1 MYLRHTIRKK
11 DGKVH
16 RYWCLVRSVR
26 VGRRVIQ
33 QTVAHLGELDEQGRV
48 EARALARRLIGTPE
62 QARLFKDGSEQLT
75 VPVRLKGIRI
85 ERSRQFGDVYLALAL
100 WRGTGLED
108 LCERLLPV
116 GKERIAWAKMAAV
129 LVAARFCE
137 PSSELHIAEDWYRRT
152 ALSDLLQLGDEEVN
166 KDRLYRGL
174 DHLLAHKAELE
185 AHLSQR
191 CGELFAV
198 ENEVLLYDV
207 TSTYFEGQA
216 EANPQAQRGYSRDH
230 RPDCKQVCIAL
241 VVTFDGFPLGYE
253 VFAGNTHDSRTLQT
267 IVATME
273 ARHGMLGR
281 VWITDRGMA
290 SADNLAWLRQTGR
303 RYIIGAP
310 KSELKKFAS
319 ELARPDGWRTVHEG
333 VEVKLTRHPETEET
347 VILCRSA
354 DRRSKERAMHDKFS
368 RRIEEA
374 LDRLAARL
382 ARSKKRVD
390 PAMVNRQIGRILQQ
404 NQRSAAR
411 FAIALEP
418 DGCPAGFRLGV
429 VYNDRV
435 RRLGRALGGRLSVAF
450 EHQRLER
457 STALEGLY
465 PAHAGRSRFSYPEGS
480 AQRPSDLAPA
490 RGSRAGSYPRLLS
503 CLRAVEEPRDVAAAR
518 RSRQFTAHHSGRAC
532 AHSVPGRRVADHNA
546 RPNSLALRD
555 PARPRPGRSP
565 RSARH
570 RPAQAHAPR
579 RARGANA
586 RPHRLIA
593 HPHPK
598 CSDDFSAKALI
609 CLWPGCRFCASWVR
623 TNYVILASHPRGTGR
638 MSLTQKPKV
647 EVLSPRN
654 KMPLDTLVGVRGEM
668 ARLYRLALN
677 GRIASDEMTRF
688 IYALKEIR
696 ACLEAEILTD
706 VQQRLVVLSRNM
718 DNHNGHRI
726 LHQPTVPSS

>member
-1 MYLRHTIRKK
+1 MYLRHAIRKK

-48 EARALARRLIGTPE
+48 EARALARRLIGTPD
-62 QARLFKDGSEQLT
+62 QAQLFKDGSEQLT

-100 WRGTGLED
+100 WRGTGLEG
-108 LCERLLPV
+108 LCERLLPI

-129 LVAARFCE
+129 LVTARFCA

-152 ALSDLLQLGDEEVN
+152 ALADLLQLGDEEVN

-174 DHLLAHKAELE
+174 DHLRAHKADLE
-185 AHLSQR
+185 VHLSKR

-198 ENEVLLYDV
+198 QNEVLLYDV

-267 IVATME
+267 IVAAME

-310 KSELKKFAS
+310 KSELKKFVS
-319 ELARPDGWRTVHEG
+319 ELASPDGWRTVHEG
-333 VEVKLTRHPETEET
+333 VEVKLAGHPETGET

-368 RRIEEA
+368 RRIETA
-374 LDRLAARL
+374 LERLAARV
-382 ARSKKRVD
+382 ARSKRRLD
-390 PAMVNRQIGRILQQ
+390 SALVNRQIGRILQQ
-404 NQRSAAR
+404 NQRAAAR

-418 DGCPAGFRLGV
+418 DDCPGGFRLAV
-429 VYNDRV
+429 VCNAAFDDWAALSEGAYLLRSNITDWSDQQLWKAYIQLTQAEAAFRIQKDQLNVRPIWHQREDRV
-435 RRLGRALGGRLSVAF
+435 QAHILVCFLAF
-450 EHQRLER
+450 VLWKSLEMW
-457 STALEGLY
+457 
-465 PAHAGRSRFSYPEGS
+465 
-480 AQRPSDLAPA
+480 QQ
-490 RGSRAGSYPRLLS
+490 RAGL
-503 CLRAVEEPRDVAAAR
+503 
-518 RSRQFTAHHSGRAC
+518 G
-532 AHSVPGRRVADHNA
+532 N
-546 RPNSLALRD
+546 
-555 PARPRPGRSP
+555 SP
-565 RSARH
+565 RTILEELARIQSH
-570 RPAQAHAPR
+570 DVVLPTATHGQIRLRCVTQPDPAQAALLD
-579 RARGANA
+579 
-586 RPHRLIA
+586 RLGIIL
-593 HPHPK
+593 PK
-598 CSDDFSAKALI
+598 
-609 CLWPGCRFCASWVR
+609 
-623 TNYVILASHPRGTGR
+623 R
-638 MSLTQKPKV
+638 M
-647 EVLSPRN
+647 
-654 KMPLDTLVGVRGEM
+654 
-668 ARLYRLALN
+668 RLA
-677 GRIASDEMTRF
+677 EH
-688 IYALKEIR
+688 
-696 ACLEAEILTD
+696 EA
-706 VQQRLVVLSRNM
+706 
-718 DNHNGHRI
+718 
-726 LHQPTVPSS
+726 PTLAATA